1 MVPLLTYHR
10 VNSTAENEKNPWT
23 ENIPGK
29 IAENFHEE
37 SHNRKDSHQ
46 RQGQQLKR
54 KFYQSKHTLCTPFP
68 CIVGHCFSK
77 RKDAALRVGI

>member
-10 VNSTAENEKNPWT
+10 INATAENEKNQWT

-54 KFYQSKHTLCTPFP
+54 
-68 CIVGHCFSK
+68 
-77 RKDAALRVGI
+77 